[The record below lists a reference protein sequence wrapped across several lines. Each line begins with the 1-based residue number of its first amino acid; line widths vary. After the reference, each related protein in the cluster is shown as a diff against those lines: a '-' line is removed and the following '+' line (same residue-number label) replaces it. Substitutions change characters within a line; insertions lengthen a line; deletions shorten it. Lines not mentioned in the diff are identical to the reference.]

1 MADNET
7 SEEEEAAAAA
17 AKKKKMIGGVVA
29 AGLIYR
35 FVLSGGAEEPAP
47 DALAAV
53 AEEEVIV
60 NAEEGEIL
68 AIPEMTLNLADTD
81 ELHFARIGIAV
92 VLELEVDPVIAGTKL
107 PIVQDVVVQIV
118 GDMTFDEL
126 RRPGAKEELK
136 ELISQRAREEFNTE
150 TVSMTRIVFT
160 SFVMQ

>member
-1 MADNET
+1 MADKEND
-7 SEEEEAAAAA
+7 EEAEAAAAA

-47 DALAAV
+47 EALAAV
-53 AEEEVIV
+53 AEEAVI
-60 NAEEGEIL
+60 EEGEIL

-81 ELHFARIGIAV
+81 ELHFARIGLAV
-92 VLELEVDPVIAGTKL
+92 VLQAEVDPVIAGTKL
-107 PIVQDVVVQIV
+107 PIVQDVVVQTV

-126 RRPGAKEELK
+126 RAPGAKEALK
-136 ELISQRAREEFNTE
+136 ELLSEQSREAFNGE
-150 TVSMTRIVFT
+150 TVSRIVFT